1 VRAERR
7 KRRPYS
13 SETPRQRARRATP
26 LGLFGRLLAP
36 LSPHP
41 PVRPCEGAIVVN
53 AARAA
58 PDQPS
63 LLAGPSRAAPPTT
76 EQAL

>member
-1 VRAERR
+1 MRAGEAQTV
-7 KRRPYS
+7 PYS
-13 SETPRQRARRATP
+13 SETLRQRARRATP
-26 LGLFGRLLAP
+26 LG